1 VGGRPKLRPARAFF
15 CRRARFATR
24 ASAILIATFA
34 ISSLAIPSVGASNNV
49 NGDKRRI
56 VQLEAEIEAAGNLSS
71 TLVGQYDREAA
82 KQQQI
87 HAAILSTGHAIVSDQ
102 AATKRAASRL
112 RTLAVDAYV
121 YAGSSSGAA
130 ALIGVP
136 SSLSDVASVYAQLAS
151 GKLKSAGTTYLID
164 LHALSRQ
171 RRILGEEQS
180 SVEAVMR
187 RLIPDQRSA
196 EAAVARE
203 TRLLIAAKG
212 DLKLALALVAK
223 RQEEQERQEA
233 EEAALAKRA
242 AVATASA
249 PVTAPTSPS
258 NGGTVAPAG
267 YEDPLRAVAGLS
279 PERIDQGVDY
289 SGFGP
294 IYAIGDGVVLSTVN
308 GGWPGG
314 TFITYKLESGPAAG
328 LVVYAAEDINP
339 AVSIGEQVNANTVI
353 GTMYEGWS
361 GIETGWA
368 NGSEGDTMA
377 MVAGQFGGWNSTAF
391 GWNFDQLLV
400 SLGAPGGILQSTPTG
415 GIPAG
420 WPTW

>member
-1 VGGRPKLRPARAFF
+1 VGGRPKLRPARAFTA
-15 CRRARFATR
+15 RRARLAKRAVAAVISLFAT
-24 ASAILIATFA
+24 AF
-34 ISSLAIPSVGASNNV
+34 LAVPYVGAQNNV
-49 NGDKRRI
+49 NGDKQRI
-56 VQLEAEIEAAGNLSS
+56 VRLEAEIEAAGNLSE

-82 KQQQI
+82 KEQEV
-87 HAAILSTGHAIVSDQ
+87 HSAIIATGHAIASDQ
-102 AATKRAASRL
+102 ASTKRAANRL

-121 YAGSSSGAA
+121 YAGTSGGAA

-136 SSLSDVASVYAQLAS
+136 SSLSNVASVYSQLAS

-164 LHALSRQ
+164 LHALSHQ
-171 RRILGEEQS
+171 RRALGEEQA
-180 SVEAVMR
+180 SVESVMR
-187 RLIPDQRSA
+187 RLIPDQHSA

-203 TRLLIAAKG
+203 TQLLVQAKG
-212 DLKLALALVAK
+212 QLKVALALVAK
-223 RQEEQERQEA
+223 QEAVEEHQEE
-233 EEAALAKRA
+233 EEAQLAKRE

-249 PVTAPTSPS
+249 PLPAPTSPS
-258 NGGTVAPAG
+258 NGGAVAPTG
-267 YEDPLRAVAGLS
+267 YRDPLRAIAGLT

-294 IYAIGDGVVLSTVN
+294 IYAIGDGVILSTVN

-339 AVSIGEQVNANTVI
+339 TVSIGEQVNSSTVL
-353 GTMYEGWS
+353 GTMYEGPD

-368 NGSEGDTMA
+368 NGGEGDTMA
-377 MVAGQFGGWNSTAF
+377 MVAGQFSGWNSTAF

-400 SLGAPGGILQSTPTG
+400 SVGAPGGILQSTPTG
-415 GIPAG
+415 AVPAG